1 METVLVDKEIVAM
14 VSVAMGA
21 FGVETVAGCNEPPG
35 LVSVAGEEV
44 VSVAGEEVVSV
55 PGEEVVSVPGEEV
68 VSVAGEEVVSVPGEN
83 GERWELVQS
92 DEMTCARTW

>member
-44 VSVAGEEVVSV
+44 VSVPGEEVVSV

-68 VSVAGEEVVSVPGEN
+68 VSVPGESGES